1 MIIEDPSNF
10 NKEENKVDV
19 SIIIVNYKSWSDL
32 QNCLNSLNKIHQ
44 KTFSFETIVIDN
56 CSNDGKLIDF
66 SKKHENVLF
75 FENSGNNGFSNG
87 CNTGANKSSGEYLL
101 FLNPDTIVSTEA
113 LEKMFITLK
122 ENSNYGIVSCSQT
135 NTNGRLED
143 SIRIFPQMFTLF
155 GLSRAVFRLVND
167 RYKTIVTSEEKKI
180 FPDWV
185 SGSTIFISK
194 LWFNKIG
201 KWNEDYWMY
210 FEDVDLCKK
219 VTDLGGEVCLLKDV
233 SIIHNHGG
241 ASRINVI
248 TTALTKSQVLI
259 SRHIYVNT
267 HFSGIS
273 KNISQILLVSQN
285 VFSKLILGF
294 LGFIFFFLPK
304 LNIQYHLLI
313 NMKNYY
319 YQALKNK
326 SWLSFRSTQFLK

>member
-155 GLSRAVFRLVND
+155 GLSRAIFRLVND

-219 VTDLGGEVCLLKDV
+219 VTDLGGKVCLLKDV

-294 LGFIFFFLPK
+294 LGSIFFFLPK

-319 YQALKNK
+319 FQALKNK